1 LLPAKPKSPTA
12 GDAPPRSRFRV
23 IGLDSRR
30 RVWPHDDYRPLIS
43 RTWPDMDVGP
53 PPASPSRARLLHD
66 ARLPPSP
73 PRAHGALPNGAATSR
88 VLAGGEAR
96 SRPRRCTDSASRRG
110 ARSSRACDA
119 AAPMRRVRLASAP
132 SVSCNGS
139 ARRSTPTLTCT
150 AALPTGCS
158 ASSLPARCIST
169 PPLISP
175 TRSAQA

>member
-1 LLPAKPKSPTA
+1 MRRPGPPVSVGVALAHICLSCRGTSLQRRVVGSLLPAKPKSPTA

-110 ARSSRACDA
+110 ARSR
-119 AAPMRRVRLASAP
+119 
-132 SVSCNGS
+132 
-139 ARRSTPTLTCT
+139 
-150 AALPTGCS
+150 PTGCS